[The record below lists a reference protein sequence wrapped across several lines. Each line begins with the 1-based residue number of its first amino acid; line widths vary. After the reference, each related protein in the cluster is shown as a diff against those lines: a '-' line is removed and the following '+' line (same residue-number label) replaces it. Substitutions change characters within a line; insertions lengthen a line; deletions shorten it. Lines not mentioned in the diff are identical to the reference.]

1 MMFNYK
7 RVSTVIQNTER
18 QLQDVPCDRLYEDK
32 LSGKDTNRPEFQ
44 TMMNNLRFGDVINVH
59 SLDRVGRNT
68 KDILEIV
75 QQVKD
80 KGCVIHFHKENLKFD
95 GTKTDMYSELLLTI
109 LAGFSAFERN
119 IILERQREGIAIA
132 RANGVY
138 KGRIKGTTETDAE
151 VLAKYRDVA
160 KFLKMGKSLRDVK
173 SRCSVSLGTVQKVKQ
188 ILSKDTVLI

>member
-1 MMFNYK
+1 MIFNYK

-132 RANGVY
+132 KEKGVY
-138 KGRIKGTTETDAE
+138 KGRKSKLTKEQVNTMKIDFENG
-151 VLAKYRDVA
+151 LAKTEIA
-160 KFLKMGKSLRDVK
+160 KKYGVTRAYVYQLVN
-173 SRCSVSLGTVQKVKQ
+173 V
-188 ILSKDTVLI
+188 

>member
-132 RANGVY
+132 KEKGVY
-138 KGRIKGTTETDAE
+138 KGRKSKLTKEQVNTMKIDFENG
-151 VLAKYRDVA
+151 LAKTEIA
-160 KFLKMGKSLRDVK
+160 KKYGVTRAYVYQL
-173 SRCSVSLGTVQKVKQ
+173 VSA
-188 ILSKDTVLI
+188 

>member
-1 MMFNYK
+1 MIFNYL
-7 RVSTVIQNTER
+7 RVSTVVQNTER

-75 QQVKD
+75 QQIKD
-80 KGCVIHFHKENLKFD
+80 KGCLIHFHKENLKFD

-109 LAGFSAFERN
+109 LAGFSEFERN

-132 RANGVY
+132 KEKGVY
-138 KGRIKGTTETDAE
+138 KGRKSKLTKEQVNAMTLDFESGLPKTEI
-151 VLAKYRDVA
+151 AKKYGVTRAYVYQ
-160 KFLKMGKSLRDVK
+160 LVN
-173 SRCSVSLGTVQKVKQ
+173 V
-188 ILSKDTVLI
+188 

>member
-1 MMFNYK
+1 MFNYK

-132 RANGVY
+132 KEKGVY
-138 KGRIKGTTETDAE
+138 KGRKSKLTKEQVNTMKIDFENG
-151 VLAKYRDVA
+151 LAKTEIA
-160 KFLKMGKSLRDVK
+160 KKYGVTRAYVYQLVN
-173 SRCSVSLGTVQKVKQ
+173 V
-188 ILSKDTVLI
+188 

>member
-132 RANGVY
+132 KEKGVY
-138 KGRIKGTTETDAE
+138 KGRKSKLTKEQVNTMKIDFENG
-151 VLAKYRDVA
+151 LAKTEIA
-160 KFLKMGKSLRDVK
+160 KKYGITRAYVYQLVNM
-173 SRCSVSLGTVQKVKQ
+173 
-188 ILSKDTVLI
+188 

>member
-132 RANGVY
+132 KEKGVY
-138 KGRIKGTTETDAE
+138 KGRKSKLTKEQINTMKMDFENG
-151 VLAKYRDVA
+151 LAKTEIA
-160 KFLKMGKSLRDVK
+160 KKYGVTRAYVYQLVNM
-173 SRCSVSLGTVQKVKQ
+173 
-188 ILSKDTVLI
+188 

>member
-1 MMFNYK
+1 MIFNYL
-7 RVSTVIQNTER
+7 RVSTVVQNTER

-32 LSGKDTNRPEFQ
+32 LSGKDKNRPEFQ
-44 TMMNNLRFGDVINVH
+44 SMMNNLRSGDVINVH

-132 RANGVY
+132 KEKGVY
-138 KGRIKGTTETDAE
+138 KGRKSKLTKEQVNTMKIDFENG
-151 VLAKYRDVA
+151 LAKTEIA
-160 KFLKMGKSLRDVK
+160 KKYGVTRAYVYQLVN
-173 SRCSVSLGTVQKVKQ
+173 V
-188 ILSKDTVLI
+188 

>member
-132 RANGVY
+132 KEKGVY
-138 KGRIKGTTETDAE
+138 KGRKSKLTKEQVNTMKIDFENG
-151 VLAKYRDVA
+151 LAKTEIA
-160 KFLKMGKSLRDVK
+160 KKYGVTRAYVYQLVNM
-173 SRCSVSLGTVQKVKQ
+173 
-188 ILSKDTVLI
+188 